1 MQLDEI
7 SPGCPVIFL
16 GTSTIS
22 SSVACSISVDRYEM
36 GRSLGE
42 KIVENETPEI
52 PVCLFTE
59 GLSYTGNTDTYDG
72 LRSVLDQ
79 AGFSVSL
86 IEKRNEDT
94 YRKTIEGTVYPE
106 NGKIMAVGMDVGA
119 LSDLADILE
128 GSGVYREHVT
138 ALYGI
143 GSTTKLLNQMDK
155 GIVTGLMAWN
165 RFDEGYLSVEKAVQA
180 AGGEW
185 NEKQITLTPEY
196 IDDGI
201 LKSGTYEKLLYPM
214 E

>member
-1 MQLDEI
+1 
-7 SPGCPVIFL
+7 
-16 GTSTIS
+16 
-22 SSVACSISVDRYEM
+22 M

-94 YRKTIEGTVYPE
+94 YRKTIEETVYPE
-106 NGKIMAVGMDVGA
+106 NGKFMAVGMDVGA

-165 RFDEGYLSVEKAVQA
+165 RFDEGY
-180 AGGEW
+180 
-185 NEKQITLTPEY
+185 
-196 IDDGI
+196 
-201 LKSGTYEKLLYPM
+201 
-214 E
+214 